1 MSEELKQYKK
11 EIPELKRI
19 KKCLKEQ
26 CYERKQCLNNI
37 KQGMLGSNG
46 LAIRES
52 LIEDINSLKEKV
64 KKLEDELNELAH
76 QD

>member
-1 MSEELKQYKK
+1 MSHELKEYKK

-37 KQGMLGSNG
+37 KKGMLGSNG
-46 LAIRES
+46 LAVRES

-64 KKLEDELNELAH
+64 QKLEDELNELTKE
-76 QD
+76 